1 MKDNTVV
8 NEGILNRQYLNA
20 QGVSEILN
28 VSVPQAYKVIKAL
41 NTELSNK
48 GYLTIRGCVSTRF
61 LLSRYGLQD
70 TLNNE
75 DRSAALFYDVDDV
88 KSLFSTSQ
96 SNAYKS
102 INSLNAEL
110 ENKGYLTVRG
120 KVPARYLRERY
131 YI

>member
-1 MKDNTVV
+1 MKDNTAV
-8 NEGILNRQYLNA
+8 NKEILNKQYLNA
-20 QGVSEILN
+20 KEVSKILK
-28 VSVPQAYKVIKAL
+28 VSVPQSYKIIKAL
-41 NTELSNK
+41 NTELSDK
-48 GYLTIRGCVSTRF
+48 GYLTMRGCISTRF
-61 LLSRYGLQD
+61 LLSRYGLQS
-70 TLNNE
+70 TQNNE
-75 DRSAALFYDVDDV
+75 DDSSALFYNVDDV